1 MRAIF
6 FICFLLI
13 PKIVFGFDVNVSEE
27 DITRFQYKYI
37 IDDLA
42 VGDTA
47 YVTYLDFCTEN
58 EKLMIMKHGAI
69 GEKSEYYSNFLI
81 SVEPG
86 DKVNVTLQP
95 NEDKDRISWAI
106 PNTDNCTMWMS
117 NKSREKFSGFFEV
130 QSIDGHTNLKDYLK
144 HLEKLGFKS
153 GN

>member
-47 YVTYLDFCTEN
+47 YVSSYDFCTEN
-58 EKLMIMKHGAI
+58 EKLMINKNQAI
-69 GEKSEYYSNFLI
+69 GKKSDFWPNLLMT
-81 SVEPG
+81 VET
-86 DKVNVTLQP
+86 DNKVSITLQP
-95 NEDKDRISWAI
+95 SEKPDRLTNAI
-106 PNTDNCTMWMS
+106 PNTDNCNLYIS
-117 NKSREKFSGFFEV
+117 NKSRAKMLGFLKFEA
-130 QSIDGHTNLKDYLK
+130 LKDTQT
-144 HLEKLGFKS
+144 
-153 GN
+153 

>member
-27 DITRFQYKYI
+27 DITRFQYKFI

-47 YVTYLDFCTEN
+47 YVRSYSFCTEN
-58 EKLMIMKHGAI
+58 EKLMINKNNAI
-69 GEKSEYYSNFLI
+69 EKKSDFWPNLLMA
-81 SVEPG
+81 VEPG
-86 DKVNVTLQP
+86 NKVSITLQP
-95 NEDKDRISWAI
+95 GENTDRLGYAI
-106 PNTDNCTMWMS
+106 PNTDNCNLFIS
-117 NKSREKFSGFFEV
+117 NKSRKKNVGFFEV
-130 QSIDGHTNLKDYLK
+130 RSIEGHTNLKDYLN
-144 HLEKLGFKS
+144 HLKKLGFRS